1 MPTPHSVY
9 GVDFVT
15 DLALD
20 LPVASRNDREPELE
34 MVRRDR
40 ELPSGVDIPSCYEWD
55 GGLAFRFE
63 DDIAFTLEERAEDS
77 LITVTAPNDPSGSMR
92 TRMYFLGPMLAY
104 YLELT
109 GVVALHASCAGVDGA
124 ALAFLSSS
132 GGGKSNLAAAAMVAG
147 TALIADDIVAVDVE
161 PGMCVRLGPPQMR
174 LWPSDIPAAWG
185 NPESF
190 PLVHPAHDKR
200 RIPLVDIGRFANA
213 PAPLRCLYLPE
224 RSAVATQCF
233 FEPIKPSQ
241 ALIELVRHSFS
252 PQFTEIVGLQP
263 RRLQRLAKIV
273 ETVPI
278 RRMVYPDGKEHLS
291 TAWHAAVE
299 DFRALN

>member
-34 MVRRDR
+34 VVRRDR
-40 ELPSGVDIPSCYEWD
+40 ELPSGVDIPSCSEWD
-55 GGLAFRFE
+55 GGLSFRFE
-63 DDIAFTLEERAEDS
+63 EDIAFTLEEGSDGS
-77 LITVTAPNDPSGSMR
+77 LITVTAPNDQSGRMR
-92 TRMYFLGPMLAY
+92 TRMYLLGPMLAY

-109 GVVALHASCAGVDGA
+109 GVVALHASCAAVDGA

-147 TALIADDIVAVDVE
+147 TALIADDIAAVDVE
-161 PGMCVRLGPPQMR
+161 PAMRVRLGPPQMR

-185 NPESF
+185 SPGSF

-200 RIPLVDIGRFANA
+200 RIPLLEIGCFARTGA
-213 PAPLRCLYLPE
+213 TLRCLYVPQ
-224 RSAVATQCF
+224 RSADATQCF
-233 FEPIKPSQ
+233 FEPIKPSE

-291 TAWHAAVE
+291 TAWNAAVA
-299 DFRALN
+299 DFRTLN